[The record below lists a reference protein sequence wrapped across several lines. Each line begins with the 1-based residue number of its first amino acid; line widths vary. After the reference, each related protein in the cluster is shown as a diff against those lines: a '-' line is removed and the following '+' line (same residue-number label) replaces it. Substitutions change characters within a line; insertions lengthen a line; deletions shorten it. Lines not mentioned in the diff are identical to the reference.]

1 MLTSLLANSE
11 QAIINLHILTDED
24 TKPWLD
30 AAVSNILGRH
40 ITQGLIF
47 GNDNNVT
54 LKTKF
59 IGDINVQ
66 TLLATQSGAHR
77 LAPHRD
83 FHPTHPIPYPSHL

>member
-11 QAIINLHILTDED
+11 QAIINLDILTDEE

-30 AAVSNILGRH
+30 AAVSNILGLH
-40 ITQGLIF
+40 ITQGLVF

-54 LKTKF
+54 LKTRF

-66 TLLATQSGAHR
+66 TLFGSG
-77 LAPHRD
+77 LQ
-83 FHPTHPIPYPSHL
+83 